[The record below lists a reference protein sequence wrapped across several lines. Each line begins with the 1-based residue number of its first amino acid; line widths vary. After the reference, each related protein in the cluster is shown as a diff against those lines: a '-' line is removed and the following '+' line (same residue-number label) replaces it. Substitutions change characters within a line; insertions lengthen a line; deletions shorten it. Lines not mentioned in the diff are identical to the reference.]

1 MATFSLYHYSLM
13 RVKGEESLPFKE
25 SDKIS
30 EKNFQDVF
38 EMLFT
43 TKDGSL
49 DIYQCAMEGRG
60 KNRKE
65 IHVPHNSEVLNHKDH
80 IIAFRIQLNKKK
92 RIETEDWQVKNEGH
106 FPDTIVLID
115 NRPESRI
122 MAIQKTTDAD
132 MEKVYKLLKENFTR
146 KLSCYNIAFDCVPLL
161 KHKDFW
167 DSVNEIRER
176 FHDIVRR
183 VSFDFIGKKTK
194 APKTFVDNLLAFI
207 NSIDGQ
213 ANFAIEKLNDEKL
226 HRIEKDLTQM
236 AILCKHNNNYALT
249 VKFENFG
256 LYRYGQDIKAQ
267 WGIDDDLV
275 NDYTIKNQQ
284 LELFKKQGVEEKM
297 AKWFD
302 QIKVLFEDYIHD
314 DNEQENPL
322 SIESYILNREKK
334 TEIMDI
340 LRSTIIRHNSPQKVL
355 RPLRAAI
362 DAGCI
367 EKPNKDVFEHE
378 YHVTISS
385 ASWKRYTGGTIHPY
399 DNDITYQSLLEQFK
413 KIA

>member
-1 MATFSLYHYSLM
+1 MATFSLYHYSLV
-13 RVKGEESLPFKE
+13 RAKGEESLPFKE
-25 SDKIS
+25 SGKIS

-38 EMLFT
+38 EKFFT

-49 DIYQCAMEGRG
+49 DIYQCIKKKKG
-60 KNRKE
+60 KVTVE
-65 IHVPHNSEVLNHKDH
+65 IHSPHNSEVLNHKDH

-167 DSVNEIRER
+167 ESVNEIRER

-183 VSFDFIGKKTK
+183 VSFDFIGKETKT
-194 APKTFVDNLLAFI
+194 PKSFVDHMLAFI
-207 NSIDGQ
+207 ARINGEAKIAIDH
-213 ANFAIEKLNDEKL
+213 LNDQKL
-226 HRIEKDLTQM
+226 HLIAEDLSRM
-236 AILCKHNNNYALT
+236 AELCKHNNNYALT

-284 LELFKKQGVEEKM
+284 LELFKKQGVEEKI
-297 AKWFD
+297 AKWFE

-314 DNEQENPL
+314 DNELENAL
-322 SIESYILNREKK
+322 SIEPYIINQKKK

-340 LRSTIIRHNSPQKVL
+340 LRSTIIRHNSPKKIL

-378 YHVTISS
+378 YNVAISPT
-385 ASWKRYTGGTIHPY
+385 SWKRYTGGTIHPY
-399 DNDITYQSLLEQFK
+399 DDDITYQSLLEQFK

>member
-1 MATFSLYHYSLM
+1 MYHYSLV
-13 RVKGEESLPFKE
+13 RAKGEESLPFKE

-38 EMLFT
+38 EKLFT

-49 DIYQCAMEGRG
+49 DIYQCIKKKKG
-60 KNRKE
+60 KVTEE
-65 IHVPHNSEVLNHKDH
+65 IHSPHKSEVLNHKDH

-92 RIETEDWQVKNEGH
+92 RIETENWQVKNEGH
-106 FPDTIVLID
+106 YPDTLVLID

-122 MAIQKTTDAD
+122 MAIQRTTDPD
-132 MEKVYKLLKENFTR
+132 MEKVYNLLKENFTR
-146 KLSCYNIAFDCVPLL
+146 KLSCYNIAFDCVPLV

-167 DSVNEIRER
+167 ESVNEIRER

-213 ANFAIEKLNDEKL
+213 ASFAIEKLNDEKL

-314 DNEQENPL
+314 DNEQEKAL
-322 SIESYILNREKK
+322 SIEPYIINQKKK
-334 TEIMDI
+334 TEILDM
-340 LRSTIIRHNSPQKVL
+340 LRRTINLHRSPQKIL

-367 EKPNKDVFEHE
+367 EMPNKDVFEHE
-378 YHVTISS
+378 YHVTISP
-385 ASWKRYTGGTIHPY
+385 ASWKRYTGGTNHPY
-399 DNDITYQSLLEQFK
+399 ADDPTFQSLLNQFEE
-413 KIA
+413 IA

>member
-1 MATFSLYHYSLM
+1 MATFSLYHYSLV
-13 RVKGEESLPFKE
+13 RAKGEESLPFKE
-25 SDKIS
+25 SGKIS

-38 EMLFT
+38 EKFFT

-167 DSVNEIRER
+167 D
-176 FHDIVRR
+176 
-183 VSFDFIGKKTK
+183 
-194 APKTFVDNLLAFI
+194 
-207 NSIDGQ
+207 
-213 ANFAIEKLNDEKL
+213 
-226 HRIEKDLTQM
+226 
-236 AILCKHNNNYALT
+236 
-249 VKFENFG
+249 
-256 LYRYGQDIKAQ
+256 
-267 WGIDDDLV
+267 
-275 NDYTIKNQQ
+275 
-284 LELFKKQGVEEKM
+284 
-297 AKWFD
+297 
-302 QIKVLFEDYIHD
+302 
-314 DNEQENPL
+314 
-322 SIESYILNREKK
+322 
-334 TEIMDI
+334 
-340 LRSTIIRHNSPQKVL
+340 
-355 RPLRAAI
+355 
-362 DAGCI
+362 
-367 EKPNKDVFEHE
+367 
-378 YHVTISS
+378 
-385 ASWKRYTGGTIHPY
+385 
-399 DNDITYQSLLEQFK
+399 
-413 KIA
+413 